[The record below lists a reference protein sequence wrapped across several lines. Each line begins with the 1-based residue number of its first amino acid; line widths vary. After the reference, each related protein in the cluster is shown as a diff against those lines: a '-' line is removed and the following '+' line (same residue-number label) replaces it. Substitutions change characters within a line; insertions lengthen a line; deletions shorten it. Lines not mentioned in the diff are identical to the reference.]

1 MAFSYNELYKR
12 YEELK
17 ERQTGL
23 FWEPMEI
30 DEKEKIAS
38 KYGLTKLGFIER
50 RLKKDTEYNCLE
62 YLVVDKPTLS
72 FSYEGRPK
80 DVMIKSSGNWSL
92 SFENPPD
99 EFEGLFE

>member
-1 MAFSYNELYKR
+1 
-12 YEELK
+12 
-17 ERQTGL
+17 
-23 FWEPMEI
+23 MEM
-30 DEKEKIAS
+30 DEKEKIANE
-38 KYGLTKLGFIER
+38 YGLTKLGFIER

-92 SFENPPD
+92 SFENSPD